1 MFTIDETITPLGIET
16 GNLPAGIGYIAIPD
30 DIDRDKY
37 VEDCYRTNSV
47 TIFGGIHYGFFH
59 NVFVDVDSMQKI
71 KFPKDN
77 KSFGSPVMWV
87 NVPVFNKPAII
98 AVFKYSDDYEALEE
112 QSTHNLLER
121 NGRHITVSKRANDAT
136 IDIHIRGDSEM
147 PGTLNLNII
156 NDNKTCELNVYVTG
170 KTTVSSTEQLTLRSD
185 KKLELIVVDKNSE
198 KKLDLTYEDGVGLIY
213 KDEFENELIIS
224 ENGVKFLTYKNI
236 DIVSGENT
244 ISMDDSGVNIDAG
257 EKPIFIGGGQE
268 VLYSK
273 IPGANEIVDVSQIGV
288 SKKIKVG

>member
-1 MFTIDETITPLGIET
+1 MFTLDQTITPVEINN
-16 GNLPAGIGYIAIPD
+16 GNLPAGIGYIAVPD
-30 DIDRDKY
+30 EIDRDKY

-71 KFPKDN
+71 KFPKDS

-147 PGTLNLNII
+147 PGALNLNII
-156 NDNKTCELNVYVTG
+156 NDNKTSELNVYVTG
-170 KTTVSSTEQLTLRSD
+170 KTTLSSTEQLTLRSD
-185 KKLELIVVDKNSE
+185 KKLELIVVDRNSK
-198 KKLDLTYEDGVGLIY
+198 KKLDLTYEDGSGLHY
-213 KDEFENELIIS
+213 KDEFENEITLKKDLVEIIS
-224 ENGVKFLTYKNI
+224 SKDMTLKNNNYSIKELFDDII
-236 DIVSGENT
+236 DE
-244 ISMDDSGVNIDAG
+244 
-257 EKPIFIGGGQE
+257 
-268 VLYSK
+268 
-273 IPGANEIVDVSQIGV
+273 V
-288 SKKIKVG
+288 SKSTVQTALGVMPLLNKAQIILLKEKVKKLFK

>member
-71 KFPKDN
+71 KFPKDS

-98 AVFKYSDDYEALEE
+98 AVFKYTDDYEALEE

-147 PGTLNLNII
+147 PGALNLNII
-156 NDNKTCELNVYVTG
+156 NDNKTSELNVYVTG
-170 KTTVSSTEQLTLRSD
+170 KTTLSSTEQLTLRSD
-185 KKLELIVVDKNSE
+185 KKLELIVVDRNSK
-198 KKLDLTYEDGVGLIY
+198 KKLDLTYEDGVGLHY
-213 KDEFENELIIS
+213 KDEFENEITLKKDLVEIIS
-224 ENGVKFLTYKNI
+224 SKDMTLKNNNYSIKELFDDII
-236 DIVSGENT
+236 DE
-244 ISMDDSGVNIDAG
+244 
-257 EKPIFIGGGQE
+257 
-268 VLYSK
+268 
-273 IPGANEIVDVSQIGV
+273 V
-288 SKKIKVG
+288 SKSTVQTALGVMPLLNKAQIILLKEKVKKLFK